1 MSLALTFC
9 GNCCCEPL
17 ARDVFPEIVP
27 FMHHENL
34 YIRKKVCLSMIKIV
48 TVVPELTLCFKT
60 TPLSFDV
67 SSSYTTLLLDNDH
80 GVLISGFELY
90 FILFYSN
97 ATRDLD
103 VATSTQLHS
112 EVPQNGSQFSEASS
126 YGNRWEWQ
134 SGMHGGQCSG
144 PVRPSQDASIALF
157 AL

>member
-48 TVVPELTLCFKT
+48 TVVPELIEDMIKSL
-60 TPLSFDV
+60 P
-67 SSSYTTLLLDNDH
+67 TLLLDNDH
-80 GVLISGFELY
+80 GVLISGFDLH

-103 VATSTQLHS
+103 VTTSTQLHS

-144 PVRPSQDASIALF
+144 PVCPSQDASVALF

>member
-48 TVVPELTLCFKT
+48 TVVPELIDDMIKSL
-60 TPLSFDV
+60 P
-67 SSSYTTLLLDNDH
+67 TLLLDNDH

-90 FILFYSN
+90 FNLFYSN
-97 ATRDLD
+97 PDRDIHLT
-103 VATSTQLHS
+103 AETQLCS
-112 EVPQNGSQFSEASS
+112 EVYQNGFQSCETFM
-126 YGNRWEWQ
+126 YRNRKE
-134 SGMHGGQCSG
+134 
-144 PVRPSQDASIALF
+144 
-157 AL
+157 

>member
-48 TVVPELTLCFKT
+48 TVVPELIDDMIKSL
-60 TPLSFDV
+60 P
-67 SSSYTTLLLDNDH
+67 TLLLDNDY

>member
-17 ARDVFPEIVP
+17 ARDVFPEFVP

-48 TVVPELTLCFKT
+48 TVVPELIDDMIKSL
-60 TPLSFDV
+60 P
-67 SSSYTTLLLDNDH
+67 TLLLDNDH

>member
-48 TVVPELTLCFKT
+48 TVVPELIDDMIKSL
-60 TPLSFDV
+60 P
-67 SSSYTTLLLDNDH
+67 TLLLDNDH

-112 EVPQNGSQFSEASS
+112 EVPQNGSQLSEASS

>member
-48 TVVPELTLCFKT
+48 TVVPELIDDMIKSL
-60 TPLSFDV
+60 P
-67 SSSYTTLLLDNDH
+67 TLLLDNDH

-134 SGMHGGQCSG
+134 SGMHVGQCSG

>member
-48 TVVPELTLCFKT
+48 TVVPELIEDMIKSL
-60 TPLSFDV
+60 P
-67 SSSYTTLLLDNDH
+67 TLLLDNDH

-103 VATSTQLHS
+103 VATSAQLHS

-134 SGMHGGQCSG
+134 GGMHGGQCSG

>member
-48 TVVPELTLCFKT
+48 TVVPELIDDMIKSL
-60 TPLSFDV
+60 P
-67 SSSYTTLLLDNDH
+67 TLLLDNDH

-97 ATRDLD
+97 PTRDFD
-103 VATSTQLHS
+103 VTTCTQLHS

>member
-48 TVVPELTLCFKT
+48 TVVPELIDDMIKSL
-60 TPLSFDV
+60 P
-67 SSSYTTLLLDNDH
+67 TLLLDNDH

-90 FILFYSN
+90 FNLFYSN
-97 ATRDLD
+97 PTRNNHLT
-103 VATSTQLHS
+103 AEIQLCS
-112 EVPQNGSQFSEASS
+112 EVHQIDFQSCETFMYRN
-126 YGNRWEWQ
+126 WKEW
-134 SGMHGGQCSG
+134 
-144 PVRPSQDASIALF
+144 
-157 AL
+157 

>member
-48 TVVPELTLCFKT
+48 TVVPELIEDMIKSL
-60 TPLSFDV
+60 P
-67 SSSYTTLLLDNDH
+67 TLLLDNDH
-80 GVLISGFELY
+80 GVLISGFDLH

>member
-48 TVVPELTLCFKT
+48 TVVPELIDDMIKSL
-60 TPLSFDV
+60 P
-67 SSSYTTLLLDNDH
+67 TLLLDNDH

-97 ATRDLD
+97 ATSDLD